1 MRKRKQLPF
10 FEKVEIT
17 DIGAEGKAIAKIND
31 LIVFIPYVI
40 PGDIVD
46 IQINKKKK
54 NYLEGYVVKF
64 HKYSPNRQEPF
75 CSHFGTCGGCK
86 WQILP
91 YQDQLKFKQKQV
103 VDNLERIGKIKLEQV
118 NDILPSEKTTYYRNK
133 LEFSFS
139 NKRWLTNDEID
150 DADNEIKQMNALGF
164 HIPKK
169 FDKILDIEHCYL
181 QKEPSNK
188 IRLAVKKF
196 ALENNLSFFDLRKQT
211 GFLRNLIIRTSTT
224 NELMVIVS
232 FYFED
237 KEKREELL
245 NFIAD
250 NFNDITSLMYVINP
264 KPNDSIT
271 DLEVKLFKGNDHFF
285 EIMENLKFK
294 IGPKSFYQTNSEQ
307 AYNLYKIV
315 REFANLSG
323 KETVYDLYT
332 GTGTIANFI
341 AKQSKKVIGI
351 EYVKEAIDDAK
362 VNSKINKIDN
372 TEFFAGDIKDVLSQE
387 FIDVKGKPDVIILD
401 PPRAGMHK
409 NVIESI
415 LYAKPR
421 KIVYVSCNPAT
432 QARDINLL
440 LDNYSVEKIQPVDM
454 FPHTHHVE
462 NVALLRLKNHIKK

>member
-1 MRKRKQLPF
+1 MLRKKKQLPF
-10 FEKVEIT
+10 FEKVEII

-54 NYLEGYVVKF
+54 NFLEGYAVKF
-64 HKYSPNRQEPF
+64 HEYSPDRQEAF
-75 CSHFGTCGGCK
+75 CSHFGICGGCK

-91 YQDQLKFKQKQV
+91 YQEQLKFKQKQV
-103 VDNLERIGKIKLEQV
+103 VDNLERIGKIKLEEIG
-118 NDILPSEKTTYYRNK
+118 DILPSEKTTYYRNK
-133 LEFSFS
+133 LEYSFS

-150 DADNEIKQMNALGF
+150 DEDNESKQMNALGF

-169 FDKILDIEHCYL
+169 FDKILNIEHCYL

-188 IRLAVKKF
+188 IRLAVKQY
-196 ALENNLSFFDLRKQT
+196 ALDNNLSFFDLRKQN

-232 FYFED
+232 FYYED
-237 KEKREELL
+237 EKEREKLL
-245 NFIAD
+245 NHLSE
-250 NFNDITSLMYVINP
+250 NFDEISSLMYVINS

-271 DLEVKLFKGNDHFF
+271 DLDVKLFKGKDHFF
-285 EIMENLKFK
+285 EEMENLRFK

-315 REFANLSG
+315 REFANLCG
-323 KETVYDLYT
+323 KENVYDLYT

-351 EYVKEAIDDAK
+351 EYIEEAIEDAK
-362 VNSKINKIDN
+362 INSTINNIDN
-372 TEFFAGDIKDVLSQE
+372 TEFFAGDIKDILSQE
-387 FIDVKGKPDVIILD
+387 FIDEKGKPDVIIID

-415 LYAKPR
+415 LYAMPK

-440 LDNYSVEKIQPVDM
+440 LENYSVKKIQPVDM

-462 NVALLRLKNHIKK
+462 NVALLELKTQG

>member
-10 FEKVEIT
+10 FEKVKIT

-54 NYLEGYVVKF
+54 NYLEGYAVKF
-64 HKYSPNRQEPF
+64 HEYSSNRQEPF

-118 NDILPSEKTTYYRNK
+118 NDILPSEKITYYRNK

-139 NKRWLTNDEID
+139 NKRWLTNDEIG

-237 KEKREELL
+237 KEKRKELL

-250 NFNDITSLMYVINP
+250 NFNNITSLMYVINP

-271 DLEVKLFKGNDHFF
+271 DLEVKLFKGNDYIF

-323 KETVYDLYT
+323 KEIVYDLYT

-362 VNSKINKIDN
+362 VNSNINNIDN
-372 TEFFAGDIKDVLSQE
+372 TDFFAGDIKDVLSQE
-387 FIDVKGKPDVIILD
+387 FIDIKGKPDVIIID

-415 LYAKPR
+415 LYAKPK

-440 LDNYSVEKIQPVDM
+440 LDSYSVEKIQPVDM

-462 NVALLRLKNHIKK
+462 NVALLKLRN

>member
-10 FEKVEIT
+10 FEKVKII

-31 LIVFIPYVI
+31 LIIFIPYVI

-64 HKYSPNRQEPF
+64 HEYSPNRQEPF
-75 CSHFGTCGGCK
+75 CSHFGICGGCK

-91 YQDQLKFKQKQV
+91 YEDQLKYKQKQI
-103 VDNLERIGKIKLEQV
+103 VDNLERIGKIELPQV
-118 NDILPSEKTTYYRNK
+118 NDILPSENTTYYRNK

-139 NKRWLTNDEID
+139 NKRWLTYDEID
-150 DADNEIKQMNALGF
+150 DADNETKQMNALGF

-169 FDKILDIEHCYL
+169 FDKILNIEHCYL

-188 IRLAVKKF
+188 IRLAVKKI

-211 GFLRNLIIRTSTT
+211 GLLRNLIIRTSTT

-232 FYFED
+232 FYYED
-237 KEKREELL
+237 KEKREKLL
-245 NFIAD
+245 NYIAD
-250 NFNDITSLMYVINP
+250 NFNEITSLMYVINP

-271 DLEVKLFKGNDHFF
+271 DLEVKLFKGNDHIF
-285 EIMENLKFK
+285 EVMENLKFK

-323 KETVYDLYT
+323 KEIVYDLYT

-341 AKQSKKVIGI
+341 AKQTKKVIGI
-351 EYVKEAIDDAK
+351 EYVKEAIEDAK
-362 VNSKINKIDN
+362 INSKINNINN

-387 FIDVKGKPDVIILD
+387 FIDNEGNPDVIIID

-415 LYAKPR
+415 LYAMPE

-440 LDNYSVEKIQPVDM
+440 SDNYSVEKIQPVDM

-462 NVALLRLKNHIKK
+462 NVALLKLKMT

>member
-1 MRKRKQLPF
+1 MRKRRQLPF
-10 FEKVEIT
+10 FEKIKIT

-54 NYLEGYVVKF
+54 NFLEGYAVKF
-64 HKYSPNRQEPF
+64 HEYSADRQEPF
-75 CSHFGTCGGCK
+75 CSHFGLCGGCK

-91 YQDQLKFKQKQV
+91 YPDQLKFKQKQV
-103 VDNLERIGKIKLEQV
+103 VDNLERIGKIKLKQV

-150 DADNEIKQMNALGF
+150 NEGNEIKQMNALGF

-169 FDKILDIEHCYL
+169 FDKILDIDHCYL

-188 IRLAVKKF
+188 IRIAVKNY

-232 FYFED
+232 FYYED
-237 KEKREELL
+237 KDEREKLL
-245 NFIAD
+245 NHLSG
-250 NFNDITSLMYVINP
+250 NFTEITSLMYVINS

-271 DLEVKLFKGNDHFF
+271 DLDIKLFKGNDHFF

-315 REFANLSG
+315 REFADLSG
-323 KETVYDLYT
+323 NENVYDLYT
-332 GTGTIANFI
+332 GTGTIANFV

-351 EYVKEAIDDAK
+351 EYVKEAIEDAK
-362 VNSKINKIDN
+362 INSTLNKISN
-372 TEFFAGDIKDVLSQE
+372 TEFFAGDIKDILSQE
-387 FIDVKGKPDVIILD
+387 FIDEKGKPDVIIID

-415 LYAKPR
+415 LYAMPE

-462 NVALLRLKNHIKK
+462 NVALLKLKMA